1 MAVSRGRQEFEGPG
15 PKQVRAFSSLDPD
28 SSSGTVP
35 SLFTAGISD
44 DEAQARALVHDAEAS
59 ASTPLAAVF
68 LGDVARRSPTPDS
81 APRAATSKNP
91 SVIRSRARS
100 RSQHR
105 WRSAWPA
112 TARLALL
119 ERVA

>member
-1 MAVSRGRQEFEGPG
+1 MAVSRGRQEFDGPG
-15 PKQVRAFSSLDPD
+15 AQAGTCVSSLDPD

-35 SLFTAGISD
+35 NLFPAGISD

-59 ASTPLAAVF
+59 ASALLAAVF

-81 APRAATSKNP
+81 ALRAATSKNP

-100 RSQHR
+100 RSQNR
-105 WRSAWPA
+105 WRSA
-112 TARLALL
+112 
-119 ERVA
+119 